1 MKYLTLGLAIL
12 ALTACSD
19 APEQTVPV
27 YQVTAR
33 EFAISVPAFGEL
45 EAAEAQKI
53 LVPGRT
59 PMMIEWLAEENTSV
73 KKGDVVARFDAE
85 QLLLD
90 SRREELAMLLLDKD
104 MRNKQAER
112 EKQESELDS
121 EEAYVAK
128 EFAFVDRFAIDDLRL
143 YSKLEIIDT
152 LSNRDYLGAKDEY
165 IDWKQESIEQ
175 QSQSSLD
182 VLNIQKQGHAAK
194 FQQHQQALSQLE
206 VYAPYDGILQYEKN
220 WRGERPAVGQ
230 TVFPGSAVAK
240 IPNLDKMQARVFV
253 LDKDAIGLEKGQPVD
268 IRVQA
273 YPDKHFAGTVSS
285 VSGFSR
291 TIKRGNPIKYF
302 EVVVAIDS
310 QDPLL
315 QAGLKVN
322 ATINA
327 KPAGES
333 RVIPLQA
340 LFNQRGENFV
350 YVRDGSEFV
359 RQTVS
364 TGNKNLYFVEI
375 TAGLDAGDEI
385 ALSVPENN
393 Q

>member
-19 APEQTVPV
+19 VPEQTVPV

-33 EFAISVPAFGEL
+33 EFAISVLAFGEL

-206 VYAPYDGILQYEKN
+206 VYAPYDGILQYEKT
-220 WRGERPAVGQ
+220 G
-230 TVFPGSAVAK
+230 VAS
-240 IPNLDKMQARVFV
+240 V
-253 LDKDAIGLEKGQPVD
+253 L
-268 IRVQA
+268 R
-273 YPDKHFAGTVSS
+273 
-285 VSGFSR
+285 
-291 TIKRGNPIKYF
+291 
-302 EVVVAIDS
+302 
-310 QDPLL
+310 
-315 QAGLKVN
+315 
-322 ATINA
+322 
-327 KPAGES
+327 
-333 RVIPLQA
+333 
-340 LFNQRGENFV
+340 
-350 YVRDGSEFV
+350 
-359 RQTVS
+359 
-364 TGNKNLYFVEI
+364 
-375 TAGLDAGDEI
+375 
-385 ALSVPENN
+385 
-393 Q
+393 